1 MIKEVY
7 EAVKENVKLLEKE
20 KEKYVQNPKCDFTRL
35 RKISFSDCIM
45 SVCCMSGGT
54 LFSEILEYYQDSTE
68 IPSVSALLQQRS
80 KLKHR
85 VFEDFFR
92 LTVKLNCKPQ
102 LYHGY
107 RLFAVDGSDI
117 QIPVNPKEKD
127 TFFPGANGHKP
138 YNLIH
143 LNAMYDILSNSYQDV
158 VIQDRRHWTEQEALN
173 QMVDCSDVEH
183 ALVIADRGYES
194 YNVMAH
200 IQEKKW
206 NYLLRVKDIS
216 GNGIISRLEL
226 PQENR
231 FDIDI
236 DLQITRK
243 LSNETK
249 RLFLDRN
256 HYRYAP
262 PNSKLD
268 YFPPH
273 SSCKEKPV
281 FYHLPFR
288 VVRVEI
294 AEGQYE
300 ILLTN
305 LDRDSFPPY
314 ELKKLYAMRWG
325 IETSFRTLK
334 YNLGLIYFHS
344 WKKNMVMQELFAG
357 LALYNITSA
366 ITAETVFAETEKKY
380 PYKVN
385 AARAVIICRKLF
397 LNRISTHV
405 AEELLSKSVVPI
417 RTDRKFRRKNPS
429 RIAINFIYR
438 VA

>member
-1 MIKEVY
+1 M
-7 EAVKENVKLLEKE
+7 
-20 KEKYVQNPKCDFTRL
+20 
-35 RKISFSDCIM
+35 
-45 SVCCMSGGT
+45 
-54 LFSEILEYYQDSTE
+54 
-68 IPSVSALLQQRS
+68 
-80 KLKHR
+80 
-85 VFEDFFR
+85 
-92 LTVKLNCKPQ
+92 
-102 LYHGY
+102 
-107 RLFAVDGSDI
+107 
-117 QIPVNPKEKD
+117 
-127 TFFPGANGHKP
+127 
-138 YNLIH
+138 
-143 LNAMYDILSNSYQDV
+143 
-158 VIQDRRHWTEQEALN
+158 
-173 QMVDCSDVEH
+173 
-183 ALVIADRGYES
+183 
-194 YNVMAH
+194 
-200 IQEKKW
+200 
-206 NYLLRVKDIS
+206 
-216 GNGIISRLEL
+216 
-226 PQENR
+226 
-231 FDIDI
+231 
-236 DLQITRK
+236 
-243 LSNETK
+243 
-249 RLFLDRN
+249 
-256 HYRYAP
+256 
-262 PNSKLD
+262 
-268 YFPPH
+268 
-273 SSCKEKPV
+273 
-281 FYHLPFR
+281 
-288 VVRVEI
+288 RVEI